1 MELNN
6 GFPLFN
12 NGVPRLLTLFT
23 LHCGIVADF
32 FEADVSQVEHAC
44 HDLQHQGLLLCKDPN
59 HVHRMLEAGREIT
72 HMSWSPTL

>member
-12 NGVPRLLTLFT
+12 NCVPRLLTLFT
-23 LHCGIVADF
+23 LHCGVVADF

-44 HDLQHQGLLLCKDPN
+44 HDLQHQRLLLREDPD
-59 HVHRMLEAGREIT
+59 HVHRVLGAGKEIT
-72 HMSWSPTL
+72 HMSRSPT